1 MEIGADIFREYDIRG
16 VVGKDLTEEKV
27 EGLGKAFGTYLRE
40 RGRGEAVVGRD
51 NRLSSRP
58 FREAMIRGLR
68 STGCNVVDIG
78 LVVTPNFYFAQ
89 IDLGIDAGVMITAS
103 HNPAEFNG
111 FKLSC
116 GPGTIYGEEI
126 QAIYKLML
134 EDRFALGAGGLRED
148 VAVPTYLDM
157 LAEKITLERKLK
169 VVVDAGNGTAS
180 FFAPSVLRRWG
191 CEVIPLYCDSDP
203 TFPHHFPD
211 PVRPENLVDLRRMVV
226 SEGADVGIALDGDS
240 DRIGVVDNRG
250 EILWGDILM
259 ALYWRE
265 IMPKHPGARVI
276 VEVKCSRALIE
287 EATKLGGKP
296 EFYKTGHSL
305 LKARMRETG
314 AVFTGEVSGHMF
326 FADEYYGFDD
336 AMYATGRLLRLVSR
350 SSLSLAELTAD
361 IPRYPTTPE
370 TRVDCPDE
378 EKFQVVEKV
387 REHFRR
393 EYPVVDVDGVRVI
406 FPDGWGLIRGSNTQ
420 AVLVLR
426 AEADTVEG
434 LERIKKCLEDAL
446 TAYPSVGRV
455 QW

>member
-16 VVGKDLTEEKV
+16 VVGTDLTEERV
-27 EGLGKAFGTYLRE
+27 EGLGRAFGTYLRE
-40 RGRGEAVVGRD
+40 RGRDQAVVGRD
-51 NRLSSRP
+51 NRLSSRL

-126 QAIYKLML
+126 QAIHRLL
-134 EDRFALGAGGLRED
+134 RDDRFAQGAGGLREE
-148 VAVPTYLDM
+148 VATPAYLDM
-157 LAEKITLERKLK
+157 LAGKINLDRRLK

-180 FFAPSVLRRWG
+180 FFAPSLLRRWG
-191 CEVIPLYCDSDP
+191 CEVIPLYCESDP

-211 PVRPENLVDLRRMVV
+211 PVRPENLVELRRRVV
-226 SEGADVGIALDGDS
+226 ETGADLGIALDGDS

-250 EILWGDILM
+250 EIIWGDILM

-287 EATKLGGKP
+287 EAERLGGKP
-296 EFYKTGHSL
+296 EFSRTGHSL

-326 FADEYYGFDD
+326 FADEFYGFDD
-336 AMYATGRLLRLVSR
+336 ALYAAGRVLRLVSR

-378 EKFQVVEKV
+378 EKFGVVDRV

-406 FPDGWGLIRGSNTQ
+406 FPDGWGLVRASNTQ

-426 AEADTVEG
+426 AEADTGEG
-434 LERIKKCLEDAL
+434 LERIKQCLEDAL
-446 TAYPSVGRV
+446 ALHPSVGRV
-455 QW
+455 KW